1 MTLFF
6 YETSNTFFNEE
17 NKPIIYKDDAL
28 GKKLPPNLFTK
39 DPYICLGYDLEGF
52 KQEEAILYTMNSKG
66 YKFEGNPETDENKIL
81 NKKTVRLRWLHE
93 FDNGDI
99 HVINDDTNIGN
110 FEVRWYKYKLGS
122 PSADEYSGVYWER
135 MENDSESVFDFSFI
149 PAYNLAQEQIKA
161 IILYNGNII
170 RSNILTFNNELEVP
184 NGTTAEL
191 LAGLSIWCE
200 DNSYGN
206 YYRYGQNDDYMESEN
221 DSYKRKRTFEARFA
235 DRDLILSE
243 ADVDK
248 TATELTEGQKIIW
261 EFPLNNSMIIV
272 DGFNYTRE

>member
-1 MTLFF
+1 MNRYNEGKIPDPHWQKTYTDKLDDSG
-6 YETSNTFFNEE
+6 SNIIWIEDTTCDIVSDEDLKKLITTFVDSSNEE
-17 NKPIIYKDDAL
+17 NKPIIYKDAL
-28 GKKLPPNLFTK
+28 GNKLPPNLFTK

-66 YKFEGNPETDENKIL
+66 YKFEGNPETNENKIL
-81 NKKTVRLRWLHE
+81 NKKAVRLRWLHE

-170 RSNILTFNNELEVP
+170 RSNILTFNNEKEVA
-184 NGTTAEL
+184 NSATTEL
-191 LAGLSIWCE
+191 LAGLSIWCQ

-206 YYRYGQNDDYMESEN
+206 YFIYG
-221 DSYKRKRTFEARFA
+221 
-235 DRDLILSE
+235 
-243 ADVDK
+243 
-248 TATELTEGQKIIW
+248 
-261 EFPLNNSMIIV
+261 
-272 DGFNYTRE
+272 